1 MGKQSFKFFFVL
13 GAAVV
18 AIAAFADWQSDY
30 ENGLKAARNGEWS
43 VARDSFV
50 AALASRADDSNT
62 STRLP
67 GPITEPR
74 YWRNG
79 SLYSPNFAAA
89 YAAYQM
95 GKNAATEEEK
105 SQYLSLAANEMQSLI
120 QDKNQISPELLKS
133 LGKVYDLQG
142 DKDAKAA
149 LKGLTPNWKVDAS
162 FVQPEDQATG
172 ASTGGQRN
180 TGGSN
185 VNAPGGTAAGD
196 TKGQIIKVKAGE
208 HTNLE
213 GIFGEGPVTT
223 VETKYA
229 LIIGNSKSADKDA
242 AIPFAGSDAEAVRG
256 ALTQFGG
263 YEAEKVVTL
272 IDVTANQIRSAAKAL
287 AESIPNDATVVI
299 YFTGVT
305 AHLGGRDY
313 LAGVD
318 AEFHTDTSKMVEKMD
333 ILRPLSDKGASI
345 YMFTQSNRTMEGG
358 NYFGQERLM
367 RGTVSEAYATIPGG
381 QITSIVTGGKQIGLY
396 TYAFT
401 KTLQSFFTNEVPISD
416 FCWNVFYTMRRGS
429 DSASIGGSVQT
440 PTLPV
445 LTNMARDSRF

>member
-1 MGKQSFKFFFVL
+1 MSKQSFKFFFVF

-30 ENGLKAARNGEWS
+30 ENGLKAAKNGEWS

-50 AALASRADDSNT
+50 AALSTRADDANT

-95 GKNAATEEEK
+95 GKGATTPEDKTQFLTLAATE
-105 SQYLSLAANEMQSLI
+105 MQALV
-120 QDKNQISPELLKS
+120 QEKNQISPELLKS
-133 LGKVYDLQG
+133 LGKVYDLLG
-142 DKDAKAA
+142 DKVSKAS

-162 FVQPEDQATG
+162 FVEAEDQTAPVKPG
-172 ASTGGQRN
+172 DQRN
-180 TGGSN
+180 NGGTS
-185 VNAPGGTAAGD
+185 APGGTAAGD
-196 TKGQIIKVKAGE
+196 TNGQIIKVKPGDLK
-208 HTNLE
+208 NLE

-223 VETKYA
+223 VDTKYA
-229 LIIGNSKSADKDA
+229 LVIGNSKSADKDA
-242 AIPFAGSDAEAVRG
+242 VIPFAAGDAEAVRD
-256 ALTQFGG
+256 ALTQYGG

-272 IDVTANQIRSAAKAL
+272 IDATANDIRNAAKAL

-318 AEFHTDTSKMVEKMD
+318 AEFRTDTSKMVEKMD
-333 ILRPLSDKGASI
+333 ILRPLNNKGASI
-345 YMFTQSNRTMEGG
+345 YLFTQSNREMEAG

-367 RGTVSEAYATIPGG
+367 AGTVSEAYATIPGG
-381 QITSIVTGGKQIGLY
+381 QISSIVTGGKQIGLY

-401 KTLQSFFTNEVPISD
+401 RTLKQFFTNEVPISD

-429 DSASIGGSVQT
+429 NTESIGGSVQT

>member
-1 MGKQSFKFFFVL
+1 MSKQSFKFFFVF

-30 ENGLKAARNGEWS
+30 ENGLKAARAGDWS
-43 VARDSFV
+43 VARDLFV
-50 AALASRADDSNT
+50 AAAAQRADDSNT

-89 YAAYQM
+89 YASYQM
-95 GKNAATEEEK
+95 GKNAPTAEEKTQYLQLAATEM
-105 SQYLSLAANEMQSLI
+105 QLLAQE
-120 QDKNQISPELLKS
+120 KNQISPELLKS
-133 LGKVYDLQG
+133 LGKVYDLLG
-142 DKDAKAA
+142 DKESKAK
-149 LKGLTPNWKVDAS
+149 LKEWAPNWKVDSS
-162 FVQPEDQATG
+162 FMVAEDQAAPARPG
-172 ASTGGQRN
+172 DQRN
-180 TGGSN
+180 TQGGT
-185 VNAPGGTAAGD
+185 APSGTAAGD
-196 TKGQIIKVKAGE
+196 TNGQIIRVKAGS

-223 VETKYA
+223 LDTKYA

-242 AIPFAGSDAEAVRG
+242 VIPFAATDAEAVRT
-256 ALTQFGG
+256 ALTQYGG

-272 IDVTANQIRSAAKAL
+272 LDATANEIRSAAKAL
-287 AESIPNDATVVI
+287 ADSIPNDATVVI

-313 LAGVD
+313 FAGAD
-318 AEFHTDTSKMVEKMD
+318 AEFNTDTSKMVEKMEV
-333 ILRPLSDKGASI
+333 LRPLSDKGASI
-345 YMFTQSNRTMEGG
+345 YLFTQSNRTMEGG
-358 NYFGQERLM
+358 NYFGQERVL

-381 QITSIVTGGKQIGLY
+381 QISSIVTGGKQIGLY

-429 DSASIGGSVQT
+429 NTESIGGSVQT